1 MFVPNHLNFRSV
13 LIILLVAVAIES
25 GEANWVQQTEV
36 PTSRNGVATAVVNG
50 KIYIIGG
57 VPYSNKS
64 GPGWS
69 ALPTIEVY
77 DTRIGAWGKAADM
90 PTPRIA
96 AQAAVFAR
104 EIYVFGGYSRE
115 RSVERKTIK
124 PLKFTTREPIHGQE
138 RETCQRFVVGLE
150 QPLLMEKYT
159 SSVARFSIDNAMSES
174 LLTSL
179 KPMIH

>member
-1 MFVPNHLNFRSV
+1 MFVPNRLNFRSF
-13 LIILLVAVAIES
+13 LIILLVAVAVES

-36 PTSRNGVATAVVNG
+36 PTSRNGVATAVVSG
-50 KIYIIGG
+50 KMYIIGG

-64 GPGWS
+64 GPGWA

-77 DTRIGAWGKAADM
+77 DTRIGAWEK
-90 PTPRIA
+90 PRICQHHESLRRRRFLLVKSMCSVDTA
-96 AQAAVFAR
+96 
-104 EIYVFGGYSRE
+104 GE

-138 RETCQRFVVGLE
+138 RETCQRFVVDLE

-159 SSVARFSIDNAMSES
+159 SSVARFSIDNAMSEC
-174 LLTSL
+174 
-179 KPMIH
+179 H